1 MKIKVY
7 LTHDCGFHGSH
18 LELEEGAG
26 CCSEGCVV
34 GDYEME
40 LINDNDEVITYFV
53 PERGMDGVNETIDLW
68 KSEHG
73 NLNIEYIE

>member
-1 MKIKVY
+1 
-7 LTHDCGFHGSH
+7 
-18 LELEEGAG
+18 
-26 CCSEGCVV
+26 
-34 GDYEME
+34 ME

-53 PERGMDGVNETIDLW
+53 PERGMDGVNETIGLW

>member
-7 LTHDCGFHGSH
+7 LTHDCNFHAPH
-18 LELEEGAG
+18 LELNEGDS

-40 LINDNDEVITYFV
+40 LINDNDEVLIYLV

-73 NLNIEYIE
+73 NLNIEYIK